1 MLFASKQ
8 WVPHVQAK
16 NDNILATGDD
26 VYATIANSLPATNPI
41 SRNETITKNPAV
53 TNGWTAGRI
62 NPVCRRKPNGRSG
75 PIL

>member
-1 MLFASKQ
+1 MCRQ
-8 WVPHVQAK
+8 K

-53 TNGWTAGRI
+53 TNGWTAAELI
-62 NPVCRRKPNGRSG
+62 QFAEENPMVDPG